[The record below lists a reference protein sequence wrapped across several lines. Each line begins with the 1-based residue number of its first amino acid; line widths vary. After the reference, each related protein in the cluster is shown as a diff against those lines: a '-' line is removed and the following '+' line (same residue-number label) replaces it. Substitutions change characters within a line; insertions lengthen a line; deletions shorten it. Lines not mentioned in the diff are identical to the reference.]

1 MSAIAATADIVAELR
16 AQAPVF
22 AARSA
27 AADARRSA
35 PSETVALLQEL
46 GAHRLLQPRA
56 FDGAERGVSDH
67 CQVIAALSEGCMAT
81 GWCAAVWSAHNWML
95 ALLEPRAQTEVW
107 AAPEIR
113 ISASITPRQRFQ
125 TTPDGVLVAGR
136 FPFGSGADHAG
147 GFAVGGI
154 IDVNGETEAIIA
166 PVPSAAVSIDHASW
180 QVMGLRGTGSKDLV
194 VSNPTL
200 VPWHQVLRM
209 SEVGRGAAP
218 GQIRGGAL
226 YRAPFRCVAALV
238 LAPPALGAAR
248 AAVNRFI
255 ARLDHHPMPMIGL
268 GSQRHDPAARLRL
281 AESEAEID
289 AAEVVMLRAA
299 DTCDALGRAG
309 HSDPL
314 AEARVL
320 RDTAFCVRLCAS
332 AVDRLFEAAGGSALG
347 EQEPLQRLWRDVMA
361 ARSHIVLTWDAAA
374 HTYAHARLGPPG

>member
-16 AQAPVF
+16 AQAPAF

-27 AADARRSA
+27 DADARRSA
-35 PSETVALLQEL
+35 PPETVAAMQTL

-56 FDGAERGVSDH
+56 FNGAERGVRDH

-95 ALLEPRAQTEVW
+95 ALLGHRAQAEVW

-113 ISASITPRQRFQ
+113 ISASITPREHFQ
-125 TTPDGVLVAGR
+125 TTPDGVVVTGR

-154 IDVNGETEAIIA
+154 IDVNGEPDTIIA
-166 PVPSAAVSIDHASW
+166 PVPSAAVTIDQASW

-194 VSNPTL
+194 VSEPTL

-209 SEVGRGAAP
+209 SEVGRGASA
-218 GQIRGGAL
+218 GQTSGSAL

-255 ARLDHHPMPMIGL
+255 ARLDHHPMPLIGL
-268 GSQRHDPAARLRL
+268 RSQRADPAARLRI

-289 AAEVVMLRAA
+289 AAEAVLLQAA
-299 DTCDALGRAG
+299 EICDALGRTR
-309 HSDPL
+309 HPDPL

-347 EQEPLQRLWRDVMA
+347 EQEPLQRLWRDIMA

-374 HTYAHARLGPPG
+374 HTYAHARLGPAS